1 MLVERCQTPVSVKG
15 SSCRICANHSTG
27 VRRVVTV
34 SLIERFRA
42 SLPVSDTTPVVS
54 LGEGSTPLLAAPRLA
69 RAAGVRELWLKW
81 EASNPTGS
89 YKDRGMTVAVSK
101 ALEAGAE
108 AVLCAS
114 TGNTAGSAAAYAA
127 RAGLPAVVLVPQG
140 AVAGAKLA
148 QTRMLGAT
156 VLEVRGDFDE
166 ALAAAQV
173 LAARE
178 THVLVNSLNP
188 NRREGQKTAVL
199 EIVEELGGP
208 PDAFVL
214 PYGGGG
220 NTSSY
225 AQGLRELRLDV
236 PIVSVEAEK
245 RRETLATA
253 IRIGVPVHAE
263 TVAASGAHVVAVS
276 DDELVDAWRALAE
289 QEGLFCEPSSAAGLA
304 GVLRGDVEG
313 DRLVVTI
320 TGHGLKDPAI
330 ADRLASPPLEVDPD
344 PDAIAAAARSGGGPR
359 SFADH
364 ELDE

>member
-1 MLVERCQTPVSVKG
+1 
-15 SSCRICANHSTG
+15 
-27 VRRVVTV
+27 VTV
-34 SLIERFRA
+34 TLIERFRDR
-42 SLPVSDTTPVVS
+42 LPVTPATPVVS
-54 LGEGSTPLLAAPRLA
+54 LGEGSTPLRRADRLA

-156 VLEVRGDFDE
+156 VLEVRGDFDQ
-166 ALAAAQV
+166 ALAAAQE
-173 LAARE
+173 LAARG

-199 EIVEELGGP
+199 EIVEELDGAP

-225 AQGLRELRLDV
+225 AQALRELGLAT
-236 PIVSVEAEK
+236 PIVSVEAQR

-253 IRIGVPVHAE
+253 IRIGDPVHAE
-263 TVAASGAHVVAVS
+263 AVAASGARVVSAT
-276 DDELVDAWRALAE
+276 DDELVVTWRALATE
-289 QEGLFCEPSSAAGLA
+289 EGLFCEPSSAAGLA
-304 GVLRGDVEG
+304 AVLRGAVEG
-313 DRLVVTI
+313 ERLVVTI

-330 ADRLASPPLEVDPD
+330 ADRLAPPPHEVDPD
-344 PDAIAAAARSGGGPR
+344 PDAIAAASRPGAG
-359 SFADH
+359 
-364 ELDE
+364 

>member
-1 MLVERCQTPVSVKG
+1 MTLQ
-15 SSCRICANHSTG
+15 
-27 VRRVVTV
+27 
-34 SLIERFRA
+34 LIERFRDR
-42 SLPVSDTTPVVS
+42 LPVTDATPVIS

-69 RAAGVRELWLKW
+69 RAARVRELWLKW

-101 ALEAGAE
+101 ALEEGAE

-127 RAGLPAVVLVPQG
+127 RAGLPAVVLTPRG

-166 ALAAAQV
+166 ALAAAQE
-173 LAARE
+173 LAARG

-199 EIVEELGGP
+199 EIVEELGGA

-225 AQGLRELRLDV
+225 AQALRELGLET
-236 PIVSVEAEK
+236 PIVSVEARR

-253 IRIGVPVHAE
+253 IRIGDPVHAE
-263 TVAASGAHVVAVS
+263 AVATSGAHVVAAD
-276 DDELVDAWRALAE
+276 DDELVAAWRALAT

-304 GVLRGDVEG
+304 AVLRGEVEG
-313 DRLVVTI
+313 DRLVVTV

-330 ADRLASPPLEVDPD
+330 ADRLAPPPVEVDPD
-344 PDAIAAAARSGGGPR
+344 PDAIAAAARR
-359 SFADH
+359 
-364 ELDE
+364 